1 MSHVLHWKT
10 TLTREEDSRVCEK
23 VEETDGVR
31 GGGEGMDGV
40 KKAAI
45 MKKLGR
51 ESLRMHV

>member
-1 MSHVLHWKT
+1 MNHVLHWKT